1 MADIILSRQN
11 YKLTGE
17 TTDQFNGWAP
27 NTNSGAITGTSVT
40 ANTDFTIPADFKDH
54 KTVFVITASAVANVT
69 IKAGDT
75 YQGVKDLIFEAPAG
89 TSMIWLDSS
98 KFVDK
103 TTGKITFR
111 ADKAI
116 TIFGYEMR

>member
-1 MADIILSRQN
+1 MADIVISRQN
-11 YKLTGE
+11 YKQTGE
-17 TTDQFNGWAP
+17 ATDQYNGWAP

-40 ANTDFTIPADFKDH
+40 ANTDYTIPADLKDH
-54 KTVFVITASAVANVT
+54 KTVFVITAAAAANVT
-69 IKAGDT
+69 VKAGNA
-75 YQGVKDLIFEAPAG
+75 YQGVNDLVFEAPAG
-89 TSMIWLDSS
+89 TSMVWLDSA

-103 TTGKITFR
+103 ATGKITFR